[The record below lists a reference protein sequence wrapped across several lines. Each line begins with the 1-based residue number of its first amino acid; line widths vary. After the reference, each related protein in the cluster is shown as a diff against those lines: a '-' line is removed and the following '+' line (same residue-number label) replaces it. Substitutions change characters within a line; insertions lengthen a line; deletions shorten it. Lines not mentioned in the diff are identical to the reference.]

1 MKAIVQIKLKSG
13 VLDPQGKAVADA
25 LERLGFNEVNDVRI
39 GKTIEIELDDSLDKS
54 LAEDQLK
61 DMCESLLAN
70 VVIEQYEISISP

>member
-1 MKAIVQIKLKSG
+1 MKAIVQVKLKTG

-25 LERLGFNEVNDVRI
+25 LERLGFNEVKDVRI

>member
-1 MKAIVQIKLKSG
+1 MKAIVQVKLKTG

-25 LERLGFNEVNDVRI
+25 LERLGFDEVKDVRI

-54 LAEDQLK
+54 QAEDQLK

-70 VVIEQYEISISP
+70 VVIEQYEISVSP

>member
-13 VLDPQGKAVADA
+13 VLDPQGKTVADA

-70 VVIEQYEISISP
+70 VVIEQYEISFSP